1 MSKRRANGEGSVYKR
16 KDGRW
21 EARISLDHGGRKAL
35 YGKTRTEVARKLTE
49 ALKARQ
55 DGLPLVPERQT
66 VQQYLGSW
74 LDGVARLRVRPTTFD
89 GYERLV
95 RLHVNPEIGS
105 VRLARLTPQA
115 LARLYERLLQKGLSA
130 RTVSLTHSV
139 LHSALS
145 QALRWNL
152 VARNPADAVDPP
164 RTQRREFRTLALE
177 EAGRLLEGARSDRL
191 YALYVLALT
200 CGLRQAELLGLRW
213 IDVDPDRAILAVRQ
227 QALRVRGGWTF
238 SEPKTG
244 KGRRTVTLPALAVEA
259 LRLHRLRQSQEK
271 LRLGPAWDDLGLVF
285 ANQIGRPIEKQNLLR
300 RSFWPLLERTGLP
313 HIRFHDLRH
322 TAATLLLEQ
331 GVHPKVVQERL
342 GHSTIS
348 VTMDTYSH
356 VMPTLQR
363 EAAEKLDRIFAVG

>member
-1 MSKRRANGEGSVYKR
+1 MSRRRANGEGTIYKR
-16 KDGRW
+16 ADGRW
-21 EARISLDHGGRKAL
+21 EGRITLDHGGRKAL
-35 YGKTRTEVARKLTE
+35 YGKTHTEVARKL
-49 ALKARQ
+49 AVAIRARQ
-55 DGLPLVPERQT
+55 DGLPPVPERQT

-177 EAGRLLEGARSDRL
+177 EAERLLEGARSDRL

-238 SEPKTG
+238 GEPKTG
-244 KGRRTVTLPALAVEA
+244 KGRRTVTLPALTVEA

-285 ANQIGRPIEKQNLLR
+285 ANLIGRPIEKQNLLR

-363 EAAEKLDRIFAVG
+363 EAADELDRIFAVG